1 MIHSLNTQPENFDAI
16 VAGTKTYDIQF
27 NRFND
32 RANDRMFK
40 VGDHLQFR
48 ECLNGSYTG
57 RQTWR
62 EITSVYPGTP
72 DDSPL
77 SDEYIVLGF
86 AELSS
91 PPALS
96 ASTRAPLPS
105 FHAISPQPSGV
116 VWEPVAS
123 CYAEVTARGGLYVRR
138 EIEAVHVRAFL
149 TWANDVFPD
158 VLRGIHPKERER
170 YE

>member
-1 MIHSLNTQPENFDAI
+1 MIHSLNTQPETFDAI
-16 VAGTKTYDIQF
+16 VAGTKTYDV
-27 NRFND
+27 RLND
-32 RANDRMFK
+32 RSFT

-48 ECLNGSYTG
+48 EWLDEAYTG

-62 EITSVYPGTP
+62 EITAVDSASP
-72 DDSPL
+72 DAPL
-77 SDEYIVLGF
+77 SNKYILIGF

-96 ASTRAPLPS
+96 APRRSAPAS
-105 FHAISPQPSGV
+105 FHACPPQPPGV
-116 VWEPVAS
+116 AWEPEAS

-138 EIEAVHVRAFL
+138 EIEAVHVLAFL

-158 VLRGIHPKERER
+158 VLRSLHPKERER